1 MLRIISTV
9 ICRQAHSLHR
19 ATKMV
24 FLGILFEVRC
34 GLMRWACYCFLKS
47 FKFKLKISFF
57 NGYIKWLMK
66 DASNMAFFKKNIY
79 FCLCWVFA
87 VHWAFS
93 SCGKQRLVSSYDVWA
108 SHHGGFL
115 CCGAWALG
123 CRLQWLWSMG
133 LVALWH
139 VESSWTWDWTLVPCI
154 GRQILNNVHA
164 CVCVCAR
171 MHVPAQLLSCS
182 VVSDS
187 LWLHGL

>member
-1 MLRIISTV
+1 MPV
-9 ICRQAHSLHR
+9 IWPSL
-19 ATKMV
+19 
-24 FLGILFEVRC
+24 
-34 GLMRWACYCFLKS
+34 
-47 FKFKLKISFF
+47 
-57 NGYIKWLMK
+57 
-66 DASNMAFFKKNIY
+66 KKIY

-139 VESSWTWDWTLVPCI
+139 VESSWTWD
-154 GRQILNNVHA
+154 
-164 CVCVCAR
+164 
-171 MHVPAQLLSCS
+171 
-182 VVSDS
+182 
-187 LWLHGL
+187 